1 MQGTRRR
8 LTAAS
13 VLAITAAATL
23 TGCAQGGH
31 DMGERVTTKLNGS
44 AFHGQLAIRA
54 TKVERVTSGA
64 MEQFGL
70 TSKGDDAYLAHF
82 TVETVSGDFDTDAVG
97 DLTNDAWGL
106 RADDRLQAGPEL
118 DASDRNQVLQKAC
131 PFDRKAI
138 AKALTSGGTADVCA
152 VLLAPA
158 DSTVEAVSYM
168 RAAPVDEAPEG
179 DSTIT
184 WRAS

>member
-8 LTAAS
+8 QIGAG
-13 VLAITAAATL
+13 VLAIAAAATL

-31 DMGERVTTKLNGS
+31 DMGDRVTTKLNGS

-54 TKVERVTSGA
+54 TKVERVTSDA
-64 MEQFGL
+64 MDQFGL
-70 TSKGDDAYLAHF
+70 SSKGDDAYLAHF
-82 TVETVSGDFDTDAVG
+82 TVQRVSGTFDTDAVG

-106 RADDRLQAGPEL
+106 RADDRLQAGPSL
-118 DASDRNQVLQKAC
+118 DASDRNDVLQDAC
-131 PFDRKAI
+131 PFERKAI
-138 AKALTSGGTADVCA
+138 AEALTGNGTADVCA
-152 VLLAPA
+152 VLLAPSG
-158 DSTVEAVSYM
+158 STVDAVSYM

-184 WRAS
+184 WRSS